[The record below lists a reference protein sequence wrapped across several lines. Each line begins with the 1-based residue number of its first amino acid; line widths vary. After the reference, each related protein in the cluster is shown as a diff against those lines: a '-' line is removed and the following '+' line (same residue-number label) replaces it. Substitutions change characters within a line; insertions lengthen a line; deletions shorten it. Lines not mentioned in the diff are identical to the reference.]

1 MTNIELVKSELAVRN
16 VNLPDRIK
24 LAQLQADDVYEAASA
39 GRILLAYEV
48 GSGKTLV
55 STCAAVLLG
64 GKVTVTMP
72 PILLDEWKIWLN
84 ECGITDV
91 EIYRGPKR
99 KPEQL
104 NAKWVLVS
112 HAIFRDDI
120 TAFVKAR
127 GRNTLIVDEC
137 FVSGTPVIAASGE
150 SMPIESFREGDFV
163 LTSAGP
169 RPILKIFK
177 GLTLQLI
184 ELELSNGTKLTCT
197 PNHPIFT
204 DLGWLAA
211 KDCAGRRLLHS
222 SHLSDVRLGVQAASE
237 LANLRSEA
245 WKPDRYDLLQTL
257 RNETEGHTLPG
268 EVRSSRNEAAWTN
281 CYRPERPGCA
291 QNSAHGRA
299 SETPFGSCESEGT
312 NANSSWRQWDWTNR
326 SGKSNLRYSGRA
338 GIYLES
344 GGFSGG
350 ETGRVSDQL
359 QAGFWPPGTEGG
371 LGGGRGIAQGSRT
384 QTSRSEENGEVG
396 ELRVESVS
404 SRELENPE
412 PVWNFEVGGCPHY
425 FAGGILVHNCH
436 AAKNPRSVL
445 FKAINTFVGADGN
458 LIMCTATPTSK
469 PPDTYAY
476 MRLKT
481 PEIYRS
487 YGHWSNL
494 HIVDVDPFGQPTGY
508 ANLEMLAQ
516 NFAIKTIKR
525 TKVDI
530 FGPQIEPRVYP
541 VRYALSAKHTKLYEK
556 LVNEQLLLLPG
567 GDKIDATTAQRL
579 YHALQQIVIN
589 FAKFSG
595 KPEDQSASLELLEET
610 LSEVDPMTPGNSKLT
625 VWTYYQSSSE
635 VVYDYLVKKFG
646 QAAVCIAYGKSNSRE
661 AVRRIMHDDATRIM
675 VAQASSVGVGL
686 NLQHVCWE
694 MLFLEYSTVPAQ
706 TRQAL
711 GRVDRVGQIHQ
722 ANCRIGVALG
732 TVQVNLLNRLLS
744 NDDLVSQVEMTPT
757 RLRDMLLGRT

>member
-16 VNLPDRIK
+16 VILPDRIK

-104 NAKWVLVS
+104 NAQWVLVS

-127 GRNTLIVDEC
+127 GRTTLIVDE
-137 FVSGTPVIAASGE
+137 SQS
-150 SMPIESFREGDFV
+150 
-163 LTSAGP
+163 
-169 RPILKIFK
+169 LK
-177 GLTLQLI
+177 
-184 ELELSNGTKLTCT
+184 
-197 PNHPIFT
+197 
-204 DLGWLAA
+204 
-211 KDCAGRRLLHS
+211 
-222 SHLSDVRLGVQAASE
+222 
-237 LANLRSEA
+237 
-245 WKPDRYDLLQTL
+245 
-257 RNETEGHTLPG
+257 
-268 EVRSSRNEAAWTN
+268 
-281 CYRPERPGCA
+281 
-291 QNSAHGRA
+291 
-299 SETPFGSCESEGT
+299 
-312 NANSSWRQWDWTNR
+312 NA
-326 SGKSNLRYSGRA
+326 
-338 GIYLES
+338 
-344 GGFSGG
+344 
-350 ETGRVSDQL
+350 
-359 QAGFWPPGTEGG
+359 
-371 LGGGRGIAQGSRT
+371 
-384 QTSRSEENGEVG
+384 
-396 ELRVESVS
+396 
-404 SRELENPE
+404 
-412 PVWNFEVGGCPHY
+412 
-425 FAGGILVHNCH
+425 
-436 AAKNPRSVL
+436 RSVL
-445 FKAINTFVGADGN
+445 FKSVNTFVGADGN
-458 LIMCTATPTSK
+458 LVMCTATPTSK

-481 PEIYRS
+481 PELYRS

-595 KPEDQSASLELLEET
+595 KPDDQSASLELLEET

-646 QAAVCIAYGKSNSRE
+646 EKAVCIAYGKSNSRE
-661 AVRRIMHDDATRIM
+661 AVRRIMHDDSTRIM

-732 TVQVNLLNRLLS
+732 TVQVNLLDRLLS
-744 NDDLVSQVEMTPT
+744 NDDLVTKVEMTPT